1 MRTVKVDDKSVKPAN
16 DMRVRTIRCL
26 VLVFCLVYAY
36 FFQGGGWGQ
45 NSRFDLTRA
54 IVEKGTFEISSYAS
68 NTGDLGLRDG
78 KVYSNKSPG
87 MSLLAAPVY
96 AVLLSV
102 DGFFG
107 IDPRSGPAVNL
118 NAHILTF
125 FLVGLP
131 SALLIGL
138 VCAFFLD
145 ARMPLGTSVFLSAAF
160 GLGTLVFPWAGVLNA
175 QSLLAFLL
183 FLAWFCI
190 RRRQYL
196 WVASAAMGVASFTDY
211 IALPVVGMFVLWGI
225 CLVWRDWRS
234 IGTLLLGPVIAV
246 LCLMLVQS
254 IACGGVFSTSYSA
267 QNPYFRNDG
276 LFLGVFDWPDLR
288 RVYWLTLHPFR
299 GLLFCCPALIPG
311 FLGVIRLA
319 TKRELFVGHNLTAI
333 GVMVYFLVFNLCFN
347 GWTGGWGIG
356 PRYLLPAVPFI
367 FVMVTHVWRS
377 LRLASLIL
385 MPISVVYMFAVTAVQ
400 VMIPSPNRG
409 VAIAVN
415 PVFESIILLVRGKVS
430 ISTQHMLDYCP
441 TPGAPESWN
450 HWDSYNLGEV
460 LGLGGIYSLIP
471 LVTVL
476 VLCIYIQARSHSNT

>member
-1 MRTVKVDDKSVKPAN
+1 
-16 DMRVRTIRCL
+16 MRVRTIRCL

-131 SALLIGL
+131 SALLVGL
-138 VCAFFLD
+138 VCVFFLD
-145 ARMPLGTSVFLSAAF
+145 AGLGGRSSLLLAVAF
-160 GLGTLVFPWAGVLNA
+160 GLGTLIFPWAGVLNS
-175 QSLLAFLL
+175 QSPLAFLL
-183 FLAWFCI
+183 FFAWYAIARGKHIWLASI
-190 RRRQYL
+190 
-196 WVASAAMGVASFTDY
+196 AMGVALFTDY
-211 IALPVVGMFVLWGI
+211 TSLPVVGMFVLWGI
-225 CLVWRDWRS
+225 YLGQRDLRS
-234 IGTLLLGPVIAV
+234 ICVLLMGPASSLICLLLIQAV
-246 LCLMLVQS
+246 VYGDIFAS
-254 IACGGVFSTSYSA
+254 SYTA
-267 QNPYFRNDG
+267 QNPYFSDER
-276 LFLGVFDWPDLR
+276 LYLGMFDWPDLR

-311 FLGVIRLA
+311 FCGVIRVV
-319 TKRELFVGHNLTAI
+319 TKRELLTSRNLTAI
-333 GVMVYFLVFNLCFN
+333 AVMVYFLALNTCFN

-356 PRYLLPAVPFI
+356 PRYLIPAVP
-367 FVMVTHVWRS
+367 S
-377 LRLASLIL
+377 GPGQCPEA
-385 MPISVVYMFAVTAVQ
+385 P
-400 VMIPSPNRG
+400 
-409 VAIAVN
+409 IAVGKG
-415 PVFESIILLVRGKVS
+415 PSFRHRMRGSFSSI
-430 ISTQHMLDYCP
+430 
-441 TPGAPESWN
+441 A
-450 HWDSYNLGEV
+450 
-460 LGLGGIYSLIP
+460 
-471 LVTVL
+471 
-476 VLCIYIQARSHSNT
+476 